1 MKDSTKRTIKEVVV
15 GCVLGVAVSAFILWL
30 LYLSGDQQVRRTF
43 DDCPTVTV
51 DHIVSAEYRTVTVAL
66 TDGTTSDVN
75 QPIPAVRAGSKFTL
89 CRSTSND

>member
-1 MKDSTKRTIKEVVV
+1 MNEMTQAQEIAKEV
-15 GCVLGVAVSAFILWL
+15 
-30 LYLSGDQQVRRTF
+30 D
-43 DDCPTVTV
+43 
-51 DHIVSAEYRTVTVAL
+51 AEYRTVTVAL